1 MLNEVRL
8 RELAR
13 DAVERGGMAMRPRRE
28 RGLWSFLTWSFFLSQ
43 LAVGNAFASGAAQAA
58 DSAADASTPESSS
71 QTAASA
77 ASFGGSPD
85 FRVEAAPEPQS
96 EAASSGTTPVQA
108 DALHAAEK
116 MGGIEQLDITSDAG
130 LTMQSEML
138 QSSSAFA
145 SIAPAA
151 EGDGGA
157 IAADVPPGVE
167 TAIDLPQI
175 VDVPPVLGEV
185 LPPVLDEV
193 LPPLIETVDNLVDNL
208 GSTLDDLFVPVVG
221 TVDDLADALGPTLD
235 LALSPVGAIAGNI
248 ADTLGETLD
257 PVLTTVAGV
266 TESVGDI
273 LEPVGGVAGELIA
286 LADPVLDTV
295 APLLTPVSDI
305 VAAAEPLLD
314 PVLDVAAPVVDLVEP
329 VVEPLLQPLAPALA
343 PVLEI
348 LPLNA
353 ATGGILDGLI
363 GGSGETDA
371 VGSPGGIALAV
382 ETEAG
387 AYDLIEAGAY
397 TELGITLH
405 ETPLDTTEAAGDLI
419 GNVAAPISDLLD
431 GDHDGNNLP
440 GLLGHLQHEV
450 ALRGLGEGL
459 I

>member
-1 MLNEVRL
+1 MLNEARL

-13 DAVERGGMAMRPRRE
+13 DAVERGGMTMKPRRE
-28 RGLWSFLTWSFFLSQ
+28 RGLWSFLTWSFFLAQ
-43 LAVGNAFASGAAQAA
+43 LAAGNAFAGGAAQAA
-58 DSAADASTPESSS
+58 NNAADLDHPEGSSQSAATGPGLLGRPDFLMGGSAEPQSADASSA
-71 QTAASA
+71 TA
-77 ASFGGSPD
+77 
-85 FRVEAAPEPQS
+85 
-96 EAASSGTTPVQA
+96 PVQTGPI
-108 DALHAAEK
+108 HAAEK
-116 MGGIEQLDITSDAG
+116 TGGIEQLDVTSDAG
-130 LTMQSEML
+130 LVMQSDML
-138 QSSSAFA
+138 SGSTAFV

-151 EGDGGA
+151 EGDGGT
-157 IAADVPPGVE
+157 IAAEVPAGVE
-167 TAIDLPQI
+167 TAIDLPQ
-175 VDVPPVLGEV
+175 VDGVPPLLSDLLSPVVSDV
-185 LPPVLDEV
+185 LPPVL
-193 LPPLIETVDNLVDNL
+193 ETIDNLVDNL

-221 TVDDLADALGPTLD
+221 TVDDLAEALGPTLD
-235 LALSPVGAIAGNI
+235 LALSPVEAIADNI
-248 ADTLGETLD
+248 VGGLEQTLD

-295 APLLTPVSDI
+295 APLITPVSHI

-314 PVLDVAAPVVDLVEP
+314 PVLDVAAPAVDLVEP

-353 ATGGILDGLI
+353 ATGDLLDGLI
-363 GGSGETDA
+363 GGGETDA

-387 AYDLIEAGAY
+387 AYDLMEAGAY

-405 ETPLDTTEAAGDLI
+405 ETPLDTAEAAGDLI

-431 GDHDGNNLP
+431 SDHDGNNLP